1 MTWQLASFAL
11 LAAALAVG
19 FAWYERSRPP
29 AKLVALVATLAALA
43 ALGRVAFAAL
53 PNVKPTTDIV
63 LIAGY
68 ALGAGPG
75 FAVGALS
82 ALSSNFFFGQGPWT
96 PWEMAA
102 WGGAG
107 LAGALLAR
115 ATAGRIGRVPLAAA
129 CGIVGLAFGAFMDF
143 GDWVSY
149 SDHSSG
155 WYLARAGTSLPFNVA
170 HAVGN
175 VVFALAFGPALLRA
189 LARFRQRLE
198 VRWRR
203 APAHAG
209 VAAGAVLALAVVLML
224 AGGANAR
231 AASPATY
238 LARAQSSD
246 GGFGAAP
253 GRGSSQ
259 LYSGWAALGL
269 AASGRNPLDVKRG
282 GRSVIDYIRGGL
294 GGLNDTGEIERTI
307 LVLRS
312 AGVSPTSFGGRD
324 LRAAL
329 LRHRKGNGSFD
340 DEVNLTAFGILALR
354 ASGDGPSASRVGAA
368 SRWLTGQQNG
378 DGGFNFAGRG
388 GVSGIDDTGGPIQA
402 LVAAGKRRTRAVDRA
417 VAFLRRQQNRDGGL
431 PLTPGGASNAQSTAW
446 AVQGLVAAGRDPDG
460 VRRGGRSPLGYLR
473 SLTSPDGNV
482 RYSRTSAQTPVW
494 VTAQALTALARKPFP
509 LGRVPRKRVRAAHGA
524 SAGGAT
530 KRSARA
536 GGAGAGGVAQGP
548 WLTAATVAGLGIGLL
563 LAPLR

>member
-11 LAAALAVG
+11 LAAALTVG

-43 ALGRVAFAAL
+43 ALGRVAFAAV

-75 FAVGALS
+75 FAVGALA

-175 VVFALAFGPALLRA
+175 VVFALAFGLALLRA

-209 VAAGAVLALAVVLML
+209 VTAGAVLALAVVLTL
-224 AGGANAR
+224 SGGDSAR

-238 LARAQSSD
+238 LAGAQSSD

-259 LYSGWAALGL
+259 LYSGWAALGF
-269 AASGRNPLDVKRG
+269 AASGRNPLDVKRR
-282 GRSVIDYIRGGL
+282 GRSVIDYIRAGVGGL
-294 GGLNDTGEIERTI
+294 SDTGELERTI

-312 AGVSPTSFGGRD
+312 AGLSSRNFGGRD

-329 LRHRKGNGSFD
+329 LRHRRGNGSFD

-354 ASGDGPSASRVGAA
+354 ASGDGSSAVRIRAA
-368 SRWLTGQQNG
+368 ARWLAGQQNG

-388 GVSGIDDTGGPIQA
+388 GISGIDDTGGPLQA
-402 LVAAGKRRTRAVDRA
+402 LAAAGQRRTRAVDRA
-417 VAFLRRQQNRDGGL
+417 VSFLRRQQNRDGGF
-431 PLTPGGASNAQSTAW
+431 PLTPGAASNAQSTAW
-446 AVQGLVAAGRDPDG
+446 AVQGLIAAGRNPDR
-460 VRRGGRSPLGYLR
+460 VRRNGRSPLGYLR
-473 SLTSPDGNV
+473 SLTSPDGSV
-482 RYSRTSAQTPVW
+482 RYSRTSGQTPVW

-509 LGRVPRKRVRAAHGA
+509 LGRVPRKRTRSAHSAAGRATRSSAHAAGA
-524 SAGGAT
+524 SARGGAP
-530 KRSARA
+530 
-536 GGAGAGGVAQGP
+536 GP
-548 WLTAATVAGLGIGLL
+548 WMTVASVAGLGFGLL
-563 LAPLR
+563 LAPL